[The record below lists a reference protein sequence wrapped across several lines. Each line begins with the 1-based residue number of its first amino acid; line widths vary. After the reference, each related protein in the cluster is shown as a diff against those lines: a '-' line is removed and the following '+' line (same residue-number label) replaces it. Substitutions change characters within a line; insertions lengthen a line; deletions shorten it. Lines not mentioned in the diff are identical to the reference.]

1 MRIRLQQRSRV
12 SPLAE
17 AGVLA
22 VALAASALVGAI
34 VFAAAGAPPLA
45 SLAVLVTEPFGSA
58 FGISETLVKAVP
70 LGFCALA
77 VALAL
82 KVDLWNIGAEGQ
94 LFMGALGASWAA
106 LYAPPVPGP
115 LRIPFALLCGAA
127 AGALWALLPGVL
139 RTWGRVSEILST
151 LLLNYVAIAWVEMLV
166 YGPWKG
172 EDRFPYTAFFDEGF
186 WLPVLFRRVHGG
198 ILLLVGLAVIL
209 AWIERR
215 TVVGYEVRVVGASP
229 ALARYAGL
237 PVAARLL
244 AVMAAAGAL
253 GGLAGACEVLG
264 VQHRLHAQVS
274 PGYGY
279 TAIIVAF
286 LARRDLLASVVVA
299 VLFAA
304 LAVGGDGLPAA
315 SPALSPSIVKVFQ
328 GVLLL
333 LVLSGGVLARY
344 RVVVERTRPAGEG
357 A

>member
-1 MRIRLQQRSRV
+1 MPRGRPSV
-12 SPLAE
+12 LAE
-17 AGVLA
+17 IGVLA
-22 VALAASALVGAI
+22 GALGLAALVGAV

-45 SLAVLVTEPFGSA
+45 TLAVLVTEPFGSA
-58 FGISETLVKAVP
+58 FGISETLLEAVP

-77 VALAL
+77 VVLAL

-94 LFMGALGASWAA
+94 LYMGALGATWAG
-106 LYAPPVPGP
+106 LYGPEWPGP

-127 AGALWALLPGVL
+127 MGAAWAFLPAVL
-139 RTWGRVSEILST
+139 RAWRRVSEILST
-151 LLLNYVAIAWVEMLV
+151 LMLNYVAIAWVELLV

-172 EDRFPYTAFFDEGF
+172 EDRFPYTAFLPEDA
-186 WLPVLFRRVHGG
+186 WLPVLFRRVHAG
-198 ILLLVGLAVIL
+198 ILLVVALALLL

-237 PVAARLL
+237 PVVRRLL
-244 AVMAAAGAL
+244 AVMALAGAM

-264 VQHRLHAQVS
+264 TQHRLHAAIS

-286 LARRDLLASVVVA
+286 LARRDLGASLVVA
-299 VLFAA
+299 FLFAA

-315 SPALSPSIVKVFQ
+315 SPALSPAVVKVFQ

-344 RVVVERTRPAGEG
+344 RVVLDRAAPRPVPEDA
-357 A
+357 